1 MKGLT
6 HLIVAIDGPAAS
18 GKGTIAKKLAEYF
31 NLSYLDTGIL
41 YRAVALQM
49 LTKGMNE
56 KDSQSAEKAARQVSI
71 ASIDHTR
78 IRTRAVSDLASKIAT
93 ISGVR
98 EELLDRQRRFA
109 QNPDPDKDG
118 AILDGR
124 DIGTVVC
131 PHADFKI
138 FIMADLEIRAK
149 RRWKELLQSD
159 PTVIYCEVLEEMR
172 SRDERDTNRKD
183 APLAVTSGALVIDTS
198 NKSIDVSFN
207 EAKDWILSRRF

>member
-1 MKGLT
+1 M
-6 HLIVAIDGPAAS
+6 IVAIDGPAAS

-41 YRAVALQM
+41 YRAVALQL

-56 KDSQSAEKAARQVSI
+56 KDSQSAEKVARQVSI
-71 ASIDHTR
+71 ASIDHTG
-78 IRTRAVSDLASKIAT
+78 IRTQAVSDLASKIAA
-93 ISGVR
+93 IPGVR
-98 EELLDRQRRFA
+98 HELLDHQRRFA
-109 QNPDPDKDG
+109 QNPDPGKDG

-138 FIMADLEIRAK
+138 FIIADLEIRAK

-183 APLAVTSGALVIDTS
+183 APLVVTSDAMVIDTS

-207 EAKDWILSRRF
+207 EAKTWILSRRF

>member
-1 MKGLT
+1 M
-6 HLIVAIDGPAAS
+6 IVAIDGPAGS

-49 LTKGMNE
+49 LTEGINE
-56 KDSQSAEKAARQVSI
+56 NDYRSAQKVAQQVSI
-71 ASIDHTR
+71 ASIDHTG

-93 ISGVR
+93 ISTVR
-98 EELLDRQRRFA
+98 QELLTRQRRFA

-131 PHADFKI
+131 PNADFKL
-138 FIMADLEIRAK
+138 FIMAELEIRAK

-207 EAKDWILSRRF
+207 EAKNWILSRRF

>member
-1 MKGLT
+1 M
-6 HLIVAIDGPAAS
+6 IVAIDGPAAS

-41 YRAVALQM
+41 YRAVALQL

-56 KDSQSAEKAARQVSI
+56 KDSQSAEKVARQVSI
-71 ASIDHTR
+71 ASIDHTG
-78 IRTRAVSDLASKIAT
+78 IRTQAVSDLASKIAA
-93 ISGVR
+93 IPGVR
-98 EELLDRQRRFA
+98 QELLDRQRRFA
-109 QNPDPDKDG
+109 QNPDPGKDG

-138 FIMADLEIRAK
+138 FIVADLEIRAK

-159 PTVIYCEVLEEMR
+159 PTAIYCEVLEEMR

-207 EAKDWILSRRF
+207 EAKSWILSRRF

>member
-1 MKGLT
+1 M
-6 HLIVAIDGPAAS
+6 IVAIDGPAAS

-41 YRAVALQM
+41 YRAVALEL

-56 KDSQSAEKAARQVSI
+56 KDSQSAEKVARQVSI
-71 ASIDHTR
+71 DSIDHTG
-78 IRTRAVSDLASKIAT
+78 IRTRAVSALASKIAT
-93 ISGVR
+93 IPGVR

-109 QNPDPDKDG
+109 QNPDPGKDG

-159 PTVIYCEVLEEMR
+159 PTVIYCEVFEEMR

-198 NKSIDVSFN
+198 NNSIDVSFN
-207 EAKDWILSRRF
+207 EAKNWITSRRF

>member
-1 MKGLT
+1 M
-6 HLIVAIDGPAAS
+6 IVAIDGPAAS

-31 NLSYLDTGIL
+31 NLSYLDTGLL

-56 KDSQSAEKAARQVSI
+56 KDSQSAEKVARQVSI
-71 ASIDHTR
+71 DSIDHTG

-93 ISGVR
+93 IPGVR

-109 QNPDPDKDG
+109 QNPDPGKDG

-183 APLAVTSGALVIDTS
+183 APLAVTLGALVIDTS

-207 EAKDWILSRRF
+207 EAKNWILSRRF

>member
-1 MKGLT
+1 MIL
-6 HLIVAIDGPAAS
+6 AIDGPAAS

-56 KDSQSAEKAARQVSI
+56 KDSQSAEKVARQVSI
-71 ASIDHTR
+71 ASIDHTG

-93 ISGVR
+93 IPGVR

-109 QNPDPDKDG
+109 QNPDPSKNG

-138 FIMADLEIRAK
+138 FITADLEIRAK

-159 PTVIYCEVLEEMR
+159 PTVIYCEVLEEVR

>member
-1 MKGLT
+1 M
-6 HLIVAIDGPAAS
+6 IVAIDGPAAS

-41 YRAVALQM
+41 YRAVALQL

-56 KDSQSAEKAARQVSI
+56 KDSQSAEKMARQVSI
-71 ASIDHTR
+71 ASIDHTG
-78 IRTRAVSDLASKIAT
+78 IRTQAVSDLASKIAA
-93 ISGVR
+93 IPGVR
-98 EELLDRQRRFA
+98 QELLDRQRRFA
-109 QNPDPDKDG
+109 QNPDPGKDG

-138 FIMADLEIRAK
+138 FIIADLEIRAK

-198 NKSIDVSFN
+198 NNSIDVSFN
-207 EAKDWILSRRF
+207 EAKNWIMSRRF

>member
-1 MKGLT
+1 M
-6 HLIVAIDGPAAS
+6 IVAIDGPAAS

-56 KDSQSAEKAARQVSI
+56 KDSQSAKKVARQVSI
-71 ASIDHTR
+71 ASIDHTG
-78 IRTRAVSDLASKIAT
+78 IRTQAVSDLASKIAA
-93 ISGVR
+93 IPGVR
-98 EELLDRQRRFA
+98 QELLDRQRRFA
-109 QNPDPDKDG
+109 QNPDPGKDG

-138 FIMADLEIRAK
+138 FIIADLEIRAK

-198 NKSIDVSFN
+198 NKSIDVSVN
-207 EAKDWILSRRF
+207 EAKSWILSRRF

>member
-1 MKGLT
+1 M
-6 HLIVAIDGPAAS
+6 IVAIDGPAAS

-56 KDSQSAEKAARQVSI
+56 KDSQSAEKVARQVSI
-71 ASIDHTR
+71 ASIDHTG

-93 ISGVR
+93 IPGVR
-98 EELLDRQRRFA
+98 QELLDRQRRFA
-109 QNPDPDKDG
+109 QNPDPGKDG

-138 FIMADLEIRAK
+138 FIIADLEIRAK

-207 EAKDWILSRRF
+207 EAKSWILSRRF

>member
-1 MKGLT
+1 M
-6 HLIVAIDGPAAS
+6 IVAIDGPAAS

-56 KDSQSAEKAARQVSI
+56 KDSQSAEKVARQVSI
-71 ASIDHTR
+71 ASIDHTG
-78 IRTRAVSDLASKIAT
+78 IRTQAVSDLASKIAA
-93 ISGVR
+93 IPGVR
-98 EELLDRQRRFA
+98 QELLDRQRRFA
-109 QNPDPDKDG
+109 QNPDPGKDG

-138 FIMADLEIRAK
+138 FIIADLEIRAK

-198 NKSIDVSFN
+198 NNSIDVSFN
-207 EAKDWILSRRF
+207 EAKNWIMSRRF

>member
-1 MKGLT
+1 M
-6 HLIVAIDGPAAS
+6 IVAIDGPAGS

-49 LTKGMNE
+49 LTEGINE
-56 KDSQSAEKAARQVSI
+56 NDYRSAQKVAQQVSI
-71 ASIDHTR
+71 ASIDHTG

-93 ISGVR
+93 ISSVR
-98 EELLDRQRRFA
+98 QELLTRQRRFS

-131 PHADFKI
+131 PNADFKL
-138 FIMADLEIRAK
+138 FIMAELEIRAK

-159 PTVIYCEVLEEMR
+159 PTAIYCEVLEEMR

-183 APLAVTSGALVIDTS
+183 APLVVTSDAMIIDTS

-207 EAKDWILSRRF
+207 EAKNWILSRRF

>member
-1 MKGLT
+1 M
-6 HLIVAIDGPAAS
+6 IVVIDGPAAS

-56 KDSQSAEKAARQVSI
+56 KDSQSAEKVARQVSI
-71 ASIDHTR
+71 DSIDHTG

-93 ISGVR
+93 IPGVR

-109 QNPDPDKDG
+109 QNPDPGNDG

-159 PTVIYCEVLEEMR
+159 PTAIYCEVLEEMR

-183 APLAVTSGALVIDTS
+183 APIVVTSDAMIIDTS

>member
-1 MKGLT
+1 M
-6 HLIVAIDGPAAS
+6 IVAIDGPAGS
-18 GKGTIAKKLAEYF
+18 GKGTISKKLAEYF

-49 LTKGMNE
+49 LTEGINE
-56 KDSQSAEKAARQVSI
+56 KDFRSAKKVARQVSI
-71 ASIDHTR
+71 TSIDHSG

-93 ISGVR
+93 ISSVR
-98 EELLDRQRRFA
+98 QELLTRQRRFA

-118 AILDGR
+118 TILDGR

-131 PHADFKI
+131 PNADFKL
-138 FIMADLEIRAK
+138 FIMAELEIRAK
-149 RRWKELLQSD
+149 RRWKELLQRD

-183 APLAVTSGALVIDTS
+183 APLVVTSDAMVIDTS

-207 EAKDWILSRRF
+207 EAKNWILSRRF

>member
-1 MKGLT
+1 M
-6 HLIVAIDGPAAS
+6 IVAIDGPAAS

-56 KDSQSAEKAARQVSI
+56 KDSQSAEKVARQVSI
-71 ASIDHTR
+71 ASIDHTG

-93 ISGVR
+93 IPGVR

-109 QNPDPDKDG
+109 QNPDPGKDG

-183 APLAVTSGALVIDTS
+183 APLVVTSDSMVIDTS

-207 EAKDWILSRRF
+207 EAKNWILSRRF

>member
-1 MKGLT
+1 M
-6 HLIVAIDGPAAS
+6 IVAIDGPAAS

-31 NLSYLDTGIL
+31 NLSYLDTGTL
-41 YRAVALQM
+41 YRAVALQL

-56 KDSQSAEKAARQVSI
+56 KDSQSAEKVARQVSI
-71 ASIDHTR
+71 ASIDHTG
-78 IRTRAVSDLASKIAT
+78 IRTQAVSDLASKIAA
-93 ISGVR
+93 IPGVR
-98 EELLDRQRRFA
+98 QELLDRQRRFA
-109 QNPDPDKDG
+109 QNPDPGKDG

-198 NKSIDVSFN
+198 NNSIDVSFN
-207 EAKDWILSRRF
+207 EAKNWIMSRRF

>member
-1 MKGLT
+1 M
-6 HLIVAIDGPAAS
+6 IVAIDGPAAS

-31 NLSYLDTGIL
+31 NLSYLDTGVL

-56 KDSQSAEKAARQVSI
+56 KDSQSAEKVARQVSI
-71 ASIDHTR
+71 ASIDHTG
-78 IRTRAVSDLASKIAT
+78 IRTQAVSDLASKIAA
-93 ISGVR
+93 IPSVR
-98 EELLDRQRRFA
+98 QELLDRQRRFA
-109 QNPDPDKDG
+109 QNPDPGKDG
-118 AILDGR
+118 AVLDGR

-183 APLAVTSGALVIDTS
+183 APLVVTSDAMVIDTS

-207 EAKDWILSRRF
+207 EAKTWILSRRF

>member
-1 MKGLT
+1 M
-6 HLIVAIDGPAAS
+6 IVAIDGPAAS

-41 YRAVALQM
+41 YRAVALQL

-56 KDSQSAEKAARQVSI
+56 KDSQSAEKVARQVSI
-71 ASIDHTR
+71 ASIDYTG
-78 IRTRAVSDLASKIAT
+78 IRTQAVSDLASKIAA
-93 ISGVR
+93 IPGVR
-98 EELLDRQRRFA
+98 QELLDRQRRFA
-109 QNPDPDKDG
+109 QNPDPGKDG

-138 FIMADLEIRAK
+138 FIIADLEIRAK
-149 RRWKELLQSD
+149 RRWKELLRSD

-207 EAKDWILSRRF
+207 EAKSWILSRRF

>member
-1 MKGLT
+1 M
-6 HLIVAIDGPAAS
+6 IVAIDGPAGS

-49 LTKGMNE
+49 LTEGINE
-56 KDSQSAEKAARQVSI
+56 NDYRSAQKVAQQVSI
-71 ASIDHTR
+71 ASIDHTG

-93 ISGVR
+93 ISTVR
-98 EELLDRQRRFA
+98 QELLTRQRRFA

-131 PHADFKI
+131 PNADFKL
-138 FIMADLEIRAK
+138 FIMAELEIRAK

-172 SRDERDTNRKD
+172 SRDERDTNRED
-183 APLAVTSGALVIDTS
+183 APLVVTSDAMIIDTS

-207 EAKDWILSRRF
+207 EAKNWILSRRF

>member
-1 MKGLT
+1 M

-49 LTKGMNE
+49 LNKGMNE

-71 ASIDHTR
+71 ASIDHTE

-109 QNPDPDKDG
+109 QNPDPGKDG

-131 PHADFKI
+131 PHADFKF

-159 PTVIYCEVLEEMR
+159 PTVIYCEVLEEVR

-183 APLAVTSGALVIDTS
+183 ASLAVTSGALVIDTS

>member
-1 MKGLT
+1 M

-71 ASIDHTR
+71 ASIDHTE

-109 QNPDPDKDG
+109 QNPDPGKDG

-159 PTVIYCEVLEEMR
+159 PTVIYCEVLEEVR

-183 APLAVTSGALVIDTS
+183 ASLAVTSGALVIDTS

>member
-1 MKGLT
+1 M
-6 HLIVAIDGPAAS
+6 IVAIDGPAAS

-41 YRAVALQM
+41 YRAVALEL

-56 KDSQSAEKAARQVSI
+56 KDSQSAEKVARQVSI
-71 ASIDHTR
+71 ASIDHTG
-78 IRTRAVSDLASKIAT
+78 IRTQAVSDLASKIAA
-93 ISGVR
+93 IPGVR
-98 EELLDRQRRFA
+98 QELLDRQRRFA
-109 QNPDPDKDG
+109 QNPDPGKDG

-138 FIMADLEIRAK
+138 FIIADLEIRAK

-198 NKSIDVSFN
+198 NNSIDVSFN
-207 EAKDWILSRRF
+207 EAKNWIMSRRF

>member
-1 MKGLT
+1 M
-6 HLIVAIDGPAAS
+6 IVAIDGPAAS

-49 LTKGMNE
+49 LTEGINE
-56 KDSQSAEKAARQVSI
+56 NDYRSAQKVAQQVSI
-71 ASIDHTR
+71 ASIDHTG

-93 ISGVR
+93 ISTVR
-98 EELLDRQRRFA
+98 QELLTRQRRFA

-131 PHADFKI
+131 PNADFKL
-138 FIMADLEIRAK
+138 FIMAELEIRAK

-207 EAKDWILSRRF
+207 EAKSWILSRRF

>member
-1 MKGLT
+1 M
-6 HLIVAIDGPAAS
+6 IVAIDGPAGS

-49 LTKGMNE
+49 LTEGINE
-56 KDSQSAEKAARQVSI
+56 NDYRSAQKVAQQVSI
-71 ASIDHTR
+71 ASIDHTG

-93 ISGVR
+93 ISTVR
-98 EELLDRQRRFA
+98 QELLARQRRFA

-131 PHADFKI
+131 PNADFKL
-138 FIMADLEIRAK
+138 FIMAELEIRAK

-159 PTVIYCEVLEEMR
+159 PTVIYCEVLEEMC

-183 APLAVTSGALVIDTS
+183 APLVVTSDAMIIDTS

-207 EAKDWILSRRF
+207 EAKNWILSRRF

>member
-1 MKGLT
+1 M
-6 HLIVAIDGPAAS
+6 IVAIDGPAAS

-41 YRAVALQM
+41 YRAVALQL

-56 KDSQSAEKAARQVSI
+56 KDSQSAEKVARQVSI
-71 ASIDHTR
+71 ASIDHTG
-78 IRTRAVSDLASKIAT
+78 IRTQAVSDLASKIAA
-93 ISGVR
+93 IPGVR
-98 EELLDRQRRFA
+98 QELLDRQRRFA
-109 QNPDPDKDG
+109 QNPDPGKDG

-138 FIMADLEIRAK
+138 FIIADLEIRAK

-198 NKSIDVSFN
+198 NNSIDVSFN
-207 EAKDWILSRRF
+207 EAKNWILSRRF

>member
-1 MKGLT
+1 M
-6 HLIVAIDGPAAS
+6 IVAIDGPAGS
-18 GKGTIAKKLAEYF
+18 GKGTISKKLAEYF

-49 LTKGMNE
+49 LTEGINE
-56 KDSQSAEKAARQVSI
+56 KDCRSAEKVARQVSI
-71 ASIDHTR
+71 TSIDHSG

-93 ISGVR
+93 ISSVR
-98 EELLDRQRRFA
+98 QELLTRQRRFA

-124 DIGTVVC
+124 DIGTIVC
-131 PHADFKI
+131 PNADFKL
-138 FIMADLEIRAK
+138 FIMAELEIRAK

-172 SRDERDTNRKD
+172 SRDERDTNRED
-183 APLAVTSGALVIDTS
+183 APLVVTSDAMVIDTS

-207 EAKDWILSRRF
+207 EAKNWILSRRF

>member
-1 MKGLT
+1 M
-6 HLIVAIDGPAAS
+6 IVAIDGPAAS

-56 KDSQSAEKAARQVSI
+56 KDSQSAEKVARQVSI
-71 ASIDHTR
+71 DSIDHTG

-93 ISGVR
+93 IPGVR

-109 QNPDPDKDG
+109 QNPDLGKDG

-207 EAKDWILSRRF
+207 EAKSWILSRRF

>member
-1 MKGLT
+1 M
-6 HLIVAIDGPAAS
+6 IVAVDGPAGS
-18 GKGTIAKKLAEYF
+18 GKGTISKKLAEYF

-49 LTKGMNE
+49 LTEGINE
-56 KDSQSAEKAARQVSI
+56 KDCRSARKVARQVSI
-71 ASIDHTR
+71 TSIDHSG
-78 IRTRAVSDLASKIAT
+78 IRTRAVSELASKIAT

-98 EELLDRQRRFA
+98 QELLTRQRRFA

-131 PHADFKI
+131 PNADFKL
-138 FIMADLEIRAK
+138 FIMAELEIRAK

-183 APLAVTSGALVIDTS
+183 APLMATSDAVVIDTS

-207 EAKDWILSRRF
+207 EAKNWILSRRF

>member
-1 MKGLT
+1 M
-6 HLIVAIDGPAAS
+6 IVAIDGPAGS

-49 LTKGMNE
+49 LTEGINE
-56 KDSQSAEKAARQVSI
+56 NDYRSAQKVAQQVSI
-71 ASIDHTR
+71 ASIDHTG

-93 ISGVR
+93 ISTVR
-98 EELLDRQRRFA
+98 QELLTRQRRFA

-131 PHADFKI
+131 PNADFKL
-138 FIMADLEIRAK
+138 FIMAELEIRAK

-159 PTVIYCEVLEEMR
+159 PTAIYCEVLEEMR

-183 APLAVTSGALVIDTS
+183 APLVVTSDAMIIDTS

-207 EAKDWILSRRF
+207 EAKNWIMSRRF

>member
-1 MKGLT
+1 M
-6 HLIVAIDGPAAS
+6 IVAIDGPAAS

-41 YRAVALQM
+41 YRAVALQL

-56 KDSQSAEKAARQVSI
+56 KDSQSAEKVARQVSI
-71 ASIDHTR
+71 TSIAHTG
-78 IRTRAVSDLASKIAT
+78 IRTQAVSDLASKIAA
-93 ISGVR
+93 IPGVR
-98 EELLDRQRRFA
+98 QELLDRQRRFA
-109 QNPDPDKDG
+109 QNPDPGKDG

-138 FIMADLEIRAK
+138 FIIADLEIRAK

-207 EAKDWILSRRF
+207 EAKNWIMSRRF

>member
-1 MKGLT
+1 M
-6 HLIVAIDGPAAS
+6 IVAIDGPAAS
-18 GKGTIAKKLAEYF
+18 GKGTIAKQLAEYF

-56 KDSQSAEKAARQVSI
+56 KDSQSAEKVARQVSI
-71 ASIDHTR
+71 ASIDHTG

-93 ISGVR
+93 IPGVR
-98 EELLDRQRRFA
+98 QELLDRQRRFA
-109 QNPDPDKDG
+109 QNPDPGKDG

-207 EAKDWILSRRF
+207 EAKNWIMSRRF

>member
-1 MKGLT
+1 M
-6 HLIVAIDGPAAS
+6 IVAIDGPAAS

-41 YRAVALQM
+41 YRAVALQL

-56 KDSQSAEKAARQVSI
+56 KDSQSAEKVARQVSI
-71 ASIDHTR
+71 ASIDHTG
-78 IRTRAVSDLASKIAT
+78 IRTQAVSDLASKIAA
-93 ISGVR
+93 IPSVR
-98 EELLDRQRRFA
+98 QELLDRQRRFA
-109 QNPDPDKDG
+109 QNPDQGKDG

-138 FIMADLEIRAK
+138 FIIADLEIRAK

-207 EAKDWILSRRF
+207 EAKNWIMSRRF

>member
-1 MKGLT
+1 M
-6 HLIVAIDGPAAS
+6 IVAIDGPAAS

-56 KDSQSAEKAARQVSI
+56 KDSQSAEKIARQVSI
-71 ASIDHTR
+71 ASIDHTG
-78 IRTRAVSDLASKIAT
+78 IRTQAVSDLASKIAA
-93 ISGVR
+93 IPGVR
-98 EELLDRQRRFA
+98 QELLDRQRRFA
-109 QNPDPDKDG
+109 QNPDPGKDG

-207 EAKDWILSRRF
+207 EAKSWILSRRF

>member
-1 MKGLT
+1 M
-6 HLIVAIDGPAAS
+6 IVAIDGPAGS

-56 KDSQSAEKAARQVSI
+56 KDSQSAEKVARQVSI
-71 ASIDHTR
+71 DSIDHTG

-93 ISGVR
+93 IPGVR

-109 QNPDPDKDG
+109 QNPDPGKDG

-207 EAKDWILSRRF
+207 EAKNWILSRRF

>member
-1 MKGLT
+1 M
-6 HLIVAIDGPAAS
+6 IVAIDGPAAS

-41 YRAVALQM
+41 YRAVALQL

-56 KDSQSAEKAARQVSI
+56 KDSQSAEKVARQVSI
-71 ASIDHTR
+71 ASIDHTG

-93 ISGVR
+93 IPSVR

-109 QNPDPDKDG
+109 QNPDPGKDG

-138 FIMADLEIRAK
+138 FIIADLEIRAK

-207 EAKDWILSRRF
+207 EAKNWIMSRRF

>member
-1 MKGLT
+1 M
-6 HLIVAIDGPAAS
+6 IVAIDGPAAS

-41 YRAVALQM
+41 YRAVALQL

-56 KDSQSAEKAARQVSI
+56 KDSQSAEKVARQVSI
-71 ASIDHTR
+71 ASIDHTG
-78 IRTRAVSDLASKIAT
+78 IRTQAVSDLASKIAA
-93 ISGVR
+93 IPGVR
-98 EELLDRQRRFA
+98 QELLDRQRRFA
-109 QNPDPDKDG
+109 QNPDPGKDG

-138 FIMADLEIRAK
+138 FIIADLEIRAK

-198 NKSIDVSFN
+198 NNSIDVSFN
-207 EAKDWILSRRF
+207 EAKNWIMSRRF

>member
-1 MKGLT
+1 M
-6 HLIVAIDGPAAS
+6 IVAIDGPAAS

-56 KDSQSAEKAARQVSI
+56 KDSQSAEKVARQVSI
-71 ASIDHTR
+71 ASIDHTG

-93 ISGVR
+93 IPGVR
-98 EELLDRQRRFA
+98 QELLDRQRRFA
-109 QNPDPDKDG
+109 QNPDPGKDG

-207 EAKDWILSRRF
+207 EAKNWILSRRF

>member
-1 MKGLT
+1 M
-6 HLIVAIDGPAAS
+6 IVAIDGPAAS

-41 YRAVALQM
+41 YRAVALQL

-56 KDSQSAEKAARQVSI
+56 KDSQSAEKVARQVSI
-71 ASIDHTR
+71 ASIDHTG
-78 IRTRAVSDLASKIAT
+78 IRTQAVSDLASKIAA
-93 ISGVR
+93 IPGVR
-98 EELLDRQRRFA
+98 QELLDRQRRFA
-109 QNPDPDKDG
+109 QNPDPGKDG

-138 FIMADLEIRAK
+138 FIIADLEIRAK

-207 EAKDWILSRRF
+207 EAKSWILSRRF